1 MTRADIEFAHDGQGF
16 PSLLSTVHVGL
27 GKKRCRKLVTMKNFA
42 LPYWDW
48 TGSKT
53 QCDPAIC
60 FEQLLGVT
68 NQVDGT
74 VKGKYFD
81 NWYVICS
88 NEQFLLPDEDV

>member
-1 MTRADIEFAHDGQGF
+1 MTGRGF
-16 PSLLSTVHVGL
+16 LRGIDCTCWL
-27 GKKRCRKLVTMKNFA
+27 GEKKPCRKLVTMKSFA
-42 LPYWDW
+42 VPYWDW
-48 TGSKT
+48 TRSKT

-74 VKGKYFD
+74 VKAKYFD

>member
-60 FEQLLGVT
+60 SEELLGVT
-68 NQVDGT
+68 NQVDRT